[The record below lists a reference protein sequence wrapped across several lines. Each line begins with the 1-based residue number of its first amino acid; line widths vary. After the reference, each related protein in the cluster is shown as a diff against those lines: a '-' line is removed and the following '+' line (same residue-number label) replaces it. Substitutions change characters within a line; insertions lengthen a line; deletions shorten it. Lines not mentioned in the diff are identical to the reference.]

1 MQRSWVSFTR
11 NAIPVVSVR
20 MGGRRY
26 EARIDTGAFIS
37 MISPE
42 LSIRL
47 GLPIQGQQPVISV
60 HGDVRNRSLV
70 TLPPTGI
77 AEFQIVSCKAVI
89 SNLDPLKRG
98 LDLLLGVNTFAN
110 RRLHIDFSE
119 GRIYLMG
126 WTT

>member
-26 EARIDTGAFIS
+26 EAMIDTGAFIS

-47 GLPIQGQQPVISV
+47 GLPIQGQPVISV

-77 AEFQIVSCKAVI
+77 AEFQIISCKAVL
-89 SNLDPLKRG
+89 SNLAPLKRG
-98 LDLLLGVNTFAN
+98 LDLLLGVNAFAN
-110 RRLHIDFSE
+110 RRLHIDFGE
-119 GRIYLMG
+119 GRII
-126 WTT
+126 